1 VRAALAS
8 AIDVQ
13 ALRVDQLSAAIV
25 HATSQVTWSGR
36 AAEKFRIR
44 AAERSRECLQL
55 ALALRTSA
63 ERVNVAAMAPAPPA
77 EYADQPAVPEWRRGG
92 ESEADRAGR
101 TGRTDWADRADW
113 DRGSSTSSSDSI
125 DDTDNGA
132 SSGCV
137 TGGRPAG
144 EPVTTPTWQ
153 ITPAVSTAQPA
164 SSAQP
169 AQPAQPAQSASS
181 APAAPTAGPEPA
193 P

>member
-1 VRAALAS
+1 MISTHTPSAQTSAAPGPADDPPPPVRAALAS

-77 EYADQPAVPEWRRGG
+77 EYADQPLVPEWKRVGAG
-92 ESEADRAGR
+92 EAD
-101 TGRTDWADRADW
+101 DV
-113 DRGSSTSSSDSI
+113 
-125 DDTDNGA
+125 
-132 SSGCV
+132 GCV

-144 EPVTTPTWQ
+144 EPVTTTPS
-153 ITPAVSTAQPA
+153 TPARPTTLARPTRQTPRSAA
-164 SSAQP
+164 SS
-169 AQPAQPAQSASS
+169 
-181 APAAPTAGPEPA
+181 TGPEPVL
-193 P
+193 